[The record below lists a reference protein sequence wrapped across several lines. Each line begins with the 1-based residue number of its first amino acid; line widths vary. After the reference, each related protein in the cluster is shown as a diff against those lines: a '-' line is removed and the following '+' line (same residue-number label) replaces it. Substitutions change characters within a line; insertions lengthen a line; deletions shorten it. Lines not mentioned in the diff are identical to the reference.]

1 MGRRN
6 EEWQAIGIDLGTS
19 YSCVGIWR
27 NGHVD
32 IIPNDQGSR
41 MTPSCVA
48 FTNTQRL
55 IGEAAVNQGRT
66 NSCNTVFDVK
76 RLIGRRFNDEVVQKD
91 LKRWPFKVIEG
102 RHFGKDDKPLIEV
115 TYMGKEKRFS
125 AEEISAM
132 VLMKMKDI
140 AETYLGDSV
149 TNAVVTVPAYF
160 NDSQR
165 QATKDAGVIAG
176 LNMLRLVNEP
186 TAAAIAYGVDRK
198 MSNYDI
204 SRKNV
209 LVFDLGGGTFDVSLV
224 SIENDKFLVKSVNGD
239 THLGGMD
246 FENRMVDYF
255 VKEFKT
261 KHNKDVSE
269 HPRAIMRL
277 RLACERAKRALSLIP
292 ETSIE
297 IDYLCDGIDFNSTI
311 SRVCFENLNDDLFK
325 KCISLVEQCLSNA
338 YISKNDVDEI
348 ILAGGST
355 RIPKVQLLLKDFFDG
370 KEIYKSINPD
380 EVVAYGATI
389 CAGISCGIIDNK
401 NMVLV
406 DVTPLSLHVEL
417 DPAVHTAC
425 HPSSVIPRNTIIP
438 LSNKRRKRQST
449 NDLKVT
455 VYEGERQTLLE
466 NNLLGSFEHS
476 AINQPSKYQL
486 DIDIN
491 GILSVLAKDSRS
503 GDTSKITIIDP
514 SRLTIQ
520 DVEMM
525 TNEAKEYKAQDKKYE
540 ERVKAKNKLE
550 DYANNMSERVSNYC
564 GQTIGTKDKNMIE
577 NEIQQVLKWLEWNSK
592 EVYDAAQYMKKLDE
606 LESKCRFIKDE

>member
-1 MGRRN
+1 
-6 EEWQAIGIDLGTS
+6 
-19 YSCVGIWR
+19 
-27 NGHVD
+27 
-32 IIPNDQGSR
+32 
-41 MTPSCVA
+41 
-48 FTNTQRL
+48 
-55 IGEAAVNQGRT
+55 
-66 NSCNTVFDVK
+66 
-76 RLIGRRFNDEVVQKD
+76 
-91 LKRWPFKVIEG
+91 
-102 RHFGKDDKPLIEV
+102 
-115 TYMGKEKRFS
+115 MGKEKRFS

-438 LSNKRRKRQST
+438 LSNKRVLGNTDDHWALAFIKRCFKILFPCCSYRVLACIKDCFKSLFPWTKRKRQST